1 MRRTACFALVPLTL
15 CVACVGCRK
24 DEPNPASLAPTAG
37 VTRCLH
43 GIERALQAT
52 TADETLKIY
61 YEECADLFSD
71 AACRDG
77 WHAASRAE
85 PTGRLGIVAD
95 ACKKSYCPA
104 LGAFAFAICKDDF
117 VSTPES
123 LARDWPPLF
132 DAIVA
137 REAGMSATEVS
148 TALLA
153 VYARTTML
161 SAQSAA
167 SASAG
172 APPASGS
179 AAPPASALPAA
190 AGSAASPGP
199 SGKAPVAP
207 PKAGNSGT
215 PPLGAPPPHASAR

>member
-1 MRRTACFALVPLTL
+1 MLRAFCFFLTPLALCL
-15 CVACVGCRK
+15 ACVGCRK
-24 DEPNPASLAPTAG
+24 DEPSPTSTAPPAG

-43 GIERALQAT
+43 GIERALKAT
-52 TADETLKIY
+52 TVSETSKIY

-71 AACRDG
+71 ASCRDG
-77 WHAASRAE
+77 WRAAAPAE
-85 PTGRLGIVAD
+85 PSAQLGIVAD

-117 VSTPES
+117 VSTPQS

-153 VYARTTML
+153 VYAHAAVL
-161 SAQSAA
+161 AAQSAA
-167 SASAG
+167 ASASVG

-179 AAPPASALPAA
+179 AAPPGPSAAPAASASGAPPT
-190 AGSAASPGP
+190 S
-199 SGKAPVAP
+199 SGKAAAAPAKAVPPGPAPV
-207 PKAGNSGT
+207 
-215 PPLGAPPPHASAR
+215 PHPSAR

>member
-1 MRRTACFALVPLTL
+1 MRRTVCFVLLPLALCL
-15 CVACVGCRK
+15 ACVGCRK
-24 DEPNPASLAPTAG
+24 DEPAPASLAPSAG
-37 VTRCLH
+37 VTKCLR
-43 GIERALQAT
+43 GIDRALQAT
-52 TADETLKIY
+52 AFEETSKIY

-71 AACRDG
+71 AVCRDG
-77 WHAASRAE
+77 WRAAAHTEPSAQLRVVAE
-85 PTGRLGIVAD
+85 

-117 VSTPES
+117 VSTPQS

-153 VYARTTML
+153 VYARAAGL
-161 SAQSAA
+161 AAQAAA

-179 AAPPASALPAA
+179 AMPPGAPASASPSASPPAPSAKAPAA
-190 AGSAASPGP
+190 PAKAAS
-199 SGKAPVAP
+199 SGKAPLAP
-207 PKAGNSGT
+207 A
-215 PPLGAPPPHASAR
+215 PHASAP